1 MSEFIVIGQSVVRVD
16 KEGRIE
22 EPVKVKPKA
31 KVKEPVLI
39 IDESAMFLTSVNFAP
54 KKGLHGG
61 DE

>member
-1 MSEFIVIGQSVVRVD
+1 MADFIVIGNSVIRVD

-31 KVKEPVLI
+31 KVRERIAPMLNEV
-39 IDESAMFLTSVNFAP
+39 SFAP

>member
-1 MSEFIVIGQSVVRVD
+1 MSEFIVVGQSVIRVD

-22 EPVKVKPKA
+22 PPKVKSKP